1 MALFILGLKKCEA
14 SGIHVN
20 EPLLNPIQDGSFWG
34 CSRMG
39 GRGGKK
45 VTLPKVCDT
54 YPILKKLGKVIG
66 CLEKTQIIYESRD
79 TPLEFC

>member
-39 GRGGKK
+39 GGGAKRSPYLK
-45 VTLPKVCDT
+45 SV
-54 YPILKKLGKVIG
+54 ILIL
-66 CLEKTQIIYESRD
+66 Y
-79 TPLEFC
+79 

>member
-20 EPLLNPIQDGSFWG
+20 EPLLNTIQDGSFWG

-39 GRGGKK
+39 GGGAAKRSPYLK
-45 VTLPKVCDT
+45 SVIH
-54 YPILKKLGKVIG
+54 IL
-66 CLEKTQIIYESRD
+66 Y
-79 TPLEFC
+79 

>member
-1 MALFILGLKKCEA
+1 MSLYLILFRMVPFGA
-14 SGIHVN
+14 AHG
-20 EPLLNPIQDGSFWG
+20 WG
-34 CSRMG
+34 G
-39 GRGGKK
+39 GGKK

-66 CLEKTQIIYESRD
+66 YLEKTQIMYESRD